1 MKKYRAVVIDG
12 KKLIRRSV
20 AVMTLSV
27 IAALGILDIKI
38 AAPRLDI
45 SHNSISQNAVA
56 ESVPVIGAVNGTIET
71 LKISGVNTLKKAVA
85 FVLCFDPFD
94 LHTAVAEEFPLVK
107 AVGYGYL
114 ARTANQ
120 SIAAYNPQNADS
132 GGGTA
137 EPPTPDGGQ
146 YPITEVDSSQSKA
159 LGKSKNKILIR
170 NETEFGINI
179 DEMLKSPLQ
188 FDMTGED
195 PKVLIIHTHTTECY
209 SPEGS
214 SVYSADKS
222 DRSLNPDENMVAV
235 GKAVK
240 QVLEEKGIKV
250 IHDTTVH
257 DHPSFNGSYENS
269 RKTVEKYKAKHP
281 NLSVVLDLHRDA
293 FIYDDGSKA
302 KFITEINGEKTAQ
315 LMLVVGT
322 NGGGLDHPRWRENM
336 KLALKLQS
344 HISKKYPGLMRGVN
358 LRKERFNGHTTLGSM
373 IIEVGSSGNTLS
385 EAVRGAKLAAAEIAD
400 FLNELKK

>member
-12 KKLIRRSV
+12 KKLIRRSI
-20 AVMTLSV
+20 AVMTLAV
-27 IAALGILDIKI
+27 IAVLGVLDIKI
-38 AAPRLDI
+38 AAPRFDI
-45 SHNSISQNAVA
+45 SHDGISQKAVA
-56 ESVPVIGAVNGTIET
+56 ESIPVIGAVNGTVET
-71 LKISGVNTLKKAVA
+71 LKNSAINMVKKAVS

-94 LHTAVAEEFPLVK
+94 LHTAVAEELPLVK

-120 SIAAYNPQNADS
+120 SIAAYNLQNADL

-137 EPPTPDGGQ
+137 VPDAGQ

-179 DEMLKSPLQ
+179 DEMLKNPLL
-188 FDMTGED
+188 FDMKGNE

-209 SPEGS
+209 SPEGA

-222 DRSLNPDENMVAV
+222 DRSLNSDENMIAV

-240 QVLEEKGIKV
+240 KVFEERGIKV

-269 RKTVEKYKAKHP
+269 RKTVEKYKAKYP
-281 NLSVVLDLHRDA
+281 ELSVVLDLHRDA

-302 KFITEINGEKTAQ
+302 KFIAEINGEKTAQ

-322 NGGGLDHPRWRENM
+322 NGGGLDHPQWRENM
-336 KLALKLQS
+336 KLALKLQN
-344 HISKKYPGLMRGVN
+344 HISQKYPSLMRGVN

-385 EAVRGAKLAAAEIAD
+385 EAIRGAQLAATEIAD
-400 FLNELKK
+400 FLNTLK

>member
-12 KKLIRRSV
+12 KKLIRRSI
-20 AVMTLSV
+20 AVMTLAV
-27 IAALGILDIKI
+27 IAVLGVLDIKI
-38 AAPRLDI
+38 AAPRFDI
-45 SHNSISQNAVA
+45 SHDGISQKAVA
-56 ESVPVIGAVNGTIET
+56 ESIPVIGAVNGTVET
-71 LKISGVNTLKKAVA
+71 LKNSAINMVKKAVS

-94 LHTAVAEEFPLVK
+94 LHTAVAEELPLVK

-120 SIAAYNPQNADS
+120 SIAAYNLQNADL

-137 EPPTPDGGQ
+137 EPPMPDAGQ

-179 DEMLKSPLQ
+179 DEMLKNPLL
-188 FDMTGED
+188 FDMKGNE

-209 SPEGS
+209 SPEGA

-222 DRSLNPDENMVAV
+222 DRSLNSDENMIAV

-240 QVLEEKGIKV
+240 KVFEERGIKV

-269 RKTVEKYKAKHP
+269 RKTVEKYKAKYP
-281 NLSVVLDLHRDA
+281 ELSVVLDLHRDA

-302 KFITEINGEKTAQ
+302 KFIAEINGEKTAQ

-322 NGGGLDHPRWRENM
+322 NGGGLDHPQWRENM
-336 KLALKLQS
+336 KLALKLQN
-344 HISKKYPGLMRGVN
+344 HISQKYPSLMRGVN

-385 EAVRGAKLAAAEIAD
+385 EAIRGAQLAATEIAD
-400 FLNELKK
+400 FLNTLK

>member
-20 AVMTLSV
+20 AVMTLVV
-27 IAALGILDIKI
+27 IATLGVLDIKI
-38 AAPRLDI
+38 AAPSLNITQD
-45 SHNSISQNAVA
+45 SIGQNAVA
-56 ESVPVIGAVNGTIET
+56 ESVPVIGAVNGAVER
-71 LKISGVNTLKKAVA
+71 LKSSMLNAVKKTVS

-94 LHTAVAEEFPLVK
+94 LHTAIAEELPLVK

-137 EPPTPDGGQ
+137 EPPMPNAGQ
-146 YPITEVDSSQSKA
+146 YPITEVDSGQSKA

-179 DEMLKSPLQ
+179 DEMLKSPLK
-188 FDMTGED
+188 FDMKGQE

-209 SPEGS
+209 SLEGV

-222 DRSLNPDENMVAV
+222 DRSLNSDENMIAV

-269 RKTVEKYKAKHP
+269 RKTVEKYKAKYP

-302 KFITEINGEKTAQ
+302 KFVTEINGKKTAQ

-322 NGGGLDHPRWRENM
+322 NGGGLDHPEWRENM
-336 KLALKLQS
+336 KLALKLQN

-385 EAVRGAKLAAAEIAD
+385 EAVTGAKLAAAEIAD
-400 FLNELKK
+400 FLNTLK

>member
-12 KKLIRRSV
+12 KKLIRRSI
-20 AVMTLSV
+20 AVMTLAV
-27 IAALGILDIKI
+27 IAVLGVFDIKI
-38 AAPRLDI
+38 AAPRFDI
-45 SHNSISQNAVA
+45 SHDGISQKAVA
-56 ESVPVIGAVNGTIET
+56 ESIPVIGAVNGTIET
-71 LKISGVNTLKKAVA
+71 LKNSAINMVKKAVS

-94 LHTAVAEEFPLVK
+94 LHTAVAEELPLVK

-120 SIAAYNPQNADS
+120 SIAAYNPQNADL

-137 EPPTPDGGQ
+137 EPPMPDAGQ

-179 DEMLKSPLQ
+179 DEMLKSPLM
-188 FDMTGED
+188 FDMKGDE

-209 SPEGS
+209 SPEGA

-222 DRSLNPDENMVAV
+222 DRSLNSDENMIAV

-240 QVLEEKGIKV
+240 QVFEEKGIKV

-269 RKTVEKYKAKHP
+269 RKTVEKYKAKYP
-281 NLSVVLDLHRDA
+281 ELSVVLDLHRDA

-336 KLALKLQS
+336 KLALKLQN
-344 HISKKYPGLMRGVN
+344 HISQKYPSLMRGVN

-373 IIEVGSSGNTLS
+373 IIEVGSSGNTLN
-385 EAVRGAKLAAAEIAD
+385 EAVRGAELAAAEIAD
-400 FLNELKK
+400 FLNKLK